1 MDQNQQT
8 TDPTPSYDFILQ
20 TAPEP
25 EKKSFMQRLNKKAL
39 FIAIALLLALITM
52 GMVALIDSQAK
63 ANEQQTKRLIGIA
76 QIQTEVSR
84 VASIGVEKSEDE
96 DTRARA
102 QSIKDSIDTS
112 LQTTLKL
119 LAARGTTPD
128 EETLNATADTS
139 IDDALEKTIEFGK
152 FDKSFEKIIDAQ
164 LIDYQQLLL
173 QAEKAGN
180 SDEQQALQAQYE
192 EANSMLGLVDES
204 E

>member
-63 ANEQQTKRLIGIA
+63 ANEQQTKRLVGVA
-76 QIQTEVSR
+76 QIQTEISR
-84 VASIGVEKSEDE
+84 VASIGIEKSEDE

-119 LAARGTTPD
+119 LAARGITPD

-164 LIDYQQLLL
+164 LIDYQQMVL

-192 EANSMLGLVDES
+192 EANSMLGLVDETQ
-204 E
+204 

>member
-119 LAARGTTPD
+119 LAARGD
-128 EETLNATADTS
+128 VS
-139 IDDALEKTIEFGK
+139 
-152 FDKSFEKIIDAQ
+152 
-164 LIDYQQLLL
+164 
-173 QAEKAGN
+173 
-180 SDEQQALQAQYE
+180 
-192 EANSMLGLVDES
+192 
-204 E
+204 